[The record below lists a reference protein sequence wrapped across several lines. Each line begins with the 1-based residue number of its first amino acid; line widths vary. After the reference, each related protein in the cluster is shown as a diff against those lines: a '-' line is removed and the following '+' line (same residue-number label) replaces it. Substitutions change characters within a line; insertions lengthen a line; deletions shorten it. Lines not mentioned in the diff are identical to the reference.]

1 MSGRR
6 AREERSRRQQERLA
20 AAPPGVSDPA
30 LFLVV
35 QGELYGVTLA
45 TLNLPLDAMAQQV
58 ARARALGPTIDPE
71 RAAAADENL
80 GMVERML
87 RALRP
92 VQELA
97 TAAATPEALSAY
109 DEARTATDRASIVR
123 WLNGLAGHV
132 ACPEERRAWYRGVAL
147 DIDAEADRGPDR
159 PPPDR
164 RRARLAELGRR
175 WREQEG
181 MNADEIDEPAALA
194 ELIGGA

>member
-6 AREERSRRQQERLA
+6 AREERNRRQQERLA

-45 TLNLPLDAMAQQV
+45 TLNLPLDAMAAQV
-58 ARARALGPTIDPE
+58 ARARALGPSIDAE
-71 RAAAADENL
+71 RAAAASENL

-87 RALRP
+87 RAVRP
-92 VQELA
+92 LQELA
-97 TAAATPEALSAY
+97 AAAADPEALVTFDAAQAGA
-109 DEARTATDRASIVR
+109 DRTSIVV
-123 WLNGLAGHV
+123 WLRGLAGHA
-132 ACPEERRAWYRGVAL
+132 ACPEERRAWYLGVAI
-147 DIDAEADRGPDR
+147 DIEASADRGPDR

-164 RRARLAELGRR
+164 RRTRLAELGKR

-181 MNADEIDEPAALA
+181 LTAADLDELAALA
-194 ELIGGA
+194 ELIGAE